1 MKNQPTGRIEIGGR
15 GTGEF
20 DEADLA
26 KRAAEIA
33 RMDGRN
39 GTNKADW
46 TQAQE
51 ELQGISTSFPPES
64 SEAVASVHD
73 WNDPGSVGHRGH
85 KNPLEDEYPAVE
97 SLINEGLEEADRD
110 QRLEAVREEDE
121 Q

>member
-1 MKNQPTGRIEIGGR
+1 MRPT
-15 GTGEF
+15 
-20 DEADLA
+20 LA

-51 ELQGISTSFPPES
+51 ELQGITTSFPPES
-64 SEAVASVHD
+64 SEAVASIHD

-97 SLINEGLEEADRD
+97 SLINEGLEEADGISDWKPSVR
-110 QRLEAVREEDE
+110 RMNRELEGPSRAS
-121 Q
+121 

>member
-1 MKNQPTGRIEIGGR
+1 MKEHPNGRIEVGGR

-33 RMDGRN
+33 RMDGRT

-46 TQAQE
+46 ERAQD
-51 ELQGISTSFPPES
+51 ELRGVIDSFPPES
-64 SEAVASVHD
+64 AEAVASVHD
-73 WNDPGSVGHRGH
+73 WNDPGSVGHRAH
-85 KNPLEDEYPAVE
+85 KNPLEDEVSAVE
-97 SLINEGLEEADRD
+97 SLINEGLDEADRD

-121 Q
+121 A